1 MRDQGE
7 NALMDTAIV
16 LFNRDLRVHDH
27 PALAAACDR
36 AARVVPLFVLDPAVP
51 EGQRHGFLLECLAD
65 LRASLRARGGD
76 LVVRQGDAVRETM
89 RLATELGA
97 EAVFAGAD
105 VSSLARRR
113 EERFAGERIE
123 FLRFPGVTVVPPAEL
138 LPSGG
143 GDHYRVF
150 TPYWRAWQR
159 HSRRP
164 QLPPPRQV
172 RVPEGLAAGRLPD
185 PDRRGAMPGGESAAR
200 ERAER
205 WLRQGLDGYAD
216 GRDDLAGDRTSRLS
230 PYLRFGCLSP
240 LELACRAERSEEFVR
255 QLCWR
260 DFHHQ
265 VTYAFPQI
273 NRENYRHGE
282 RRWRHDEDAL
292 QAWQAGMTGLP
303 IVDAGM
309 RQLLAEGWMH
319 NRARLITAAYL
330 VKRLG
335 LDWRAG
341 ARHFF
346 QLLLDGDVADNSGNW
361 QWVAGTGNDTRPNR
375 SFNPL
380 RQARRYDPMGDYVRR
395 HVPELAGLPA
405 EHIHEPWRL
414 PTPPPGYPP
423 RLDGPGE

>member
-1 MRDQGE
+1 M
-7 NALMDTAIV
+7 NTAIV
-16 LFNRDLRVHDH
+16 LFNRDLRVHDQ
-27 PALAAACDR
+27 PALAAACER
-36 AARVVPLFVLDPAVP
+36 AERVVPLFVLDPAVP
-51 EGQRHGFLLECLAD
+51 EGPRHAFLLECLAD

-76 LVVRQGDAVRETM
+76 LVVREGDVVRETM

-97 EAVFAGAD
+97 ETVCAAAD

-113 EERFAGERIE
+113 EQRFAGERIE
-123 FLRFPGVTVVPPAEL
+123 FLLFPGVTVVPPGAL

-150 TPYWRAWQR
+150 TPYWHAWQR

-164 QLPPPRQV
+164 QLPPPSRV
-172 RVPEGLAAGRLPD
+172 RLPSKLAAGRLPD
-185 PDRRGAMPGGESAAR
+185 PGRGGAMPGGESAAR
-200 ERAER
+200 ERAAR

-216 GRDDLAGDRTSRLS
+216 GHDDLAGDRTSRLS

-240 LELACRAERSEEFVR
+240 LELACRAERSEAFVR

-265 VTYAFPQI
+265 VAYAFPQI

-282 RRWRHDEDAL
+282 RRWRRDQDAL
-292 QAWQAGMTGLP
+292 QAWQAGMTGMP

-319 NRARLITAAYL
+319 NRARLIVAAYL
-330 VKRLG
+330 VKCLG

-346 QLLLDGDVADNSGNW
+346 LHLLDGDVANNCGNW

-380 RQARRYDPMGDYVRR
+380 RQARRFDPAGRYVRR
-395 HVPELAGLPA
+395 HVPELAALPA
-405 EHIHEPWRL
+405 EHVHEPWRL
-414 PTPPPGYPP
+414 PALPAGYPA
-423 RLDGPGE
+423 RLDGIGEEPNRGN

>member
-1 MRDQGE
+1 
-7 NALMDTAIV
+7 MDTAIV

-36 AARVVPLFVLDPAVP
+36 AEQVVPLFVLDPAVP
-51 EGQRHGFLLECLAD
+51 QGQRHGFLLECLAD

-76 LVVRQGDAVRETM
+76 LVVRQGDVVRETM
-89 RLATELGA
+89 RLATELGVA
-97 EAVFAGAD
+97 TVCASAD

-113 EERFAGERIE
+113 EERFAREPIE
-123 FLRFPGVTVVPPAEL
+123 FLRFPGVTVVPPAAL

-150 TPYWRAWQR
+150 TPYWRAWKR

-164 QLPPPRQV
+164 QLPPPRRV
-172 RVPEGLAAGRLPD
+172 RIPAGLAVGRLPG

-200 ERAER
+200 ERAAR
-205 WLRQGLDGYAD
+205 WLRQDLDDYA
-216 GRDDLAGDRTSRLS
+216 GRRDDLAGDRTSRLS

-273 NRENYRHGE
+273 NRDDYRPDA
-282 RRWRHDEDAL
+282 RRWRRDQDAL
-292 QAWQAGMTGLP
+292 QAWQAGLTGLP

-319 NRARLITAAYL
+319 NRARLIVAAYL
-330 VKRLG
+330 VRHLG

-375 SFNPL
+375 PFNPL
-380 RQARRYDPMGDYVRR
+380 RQAARYDPTGDYVRR
-395 HVPELAGLPA
+395 HVPELADLPT

-423 RLDGPGE
+423 RLDGPDE